1 MLKRDYMLSLLDQ
14 ELAAGQ
20 FQDFCPN
27 GLQVEGREQIHRVV
41 SGVTACQALI
51 DAAIVEDA
59 DAILVHH
66 GYFWK
71 GESQQIRGMKKQ
83 RLQTLLHHD
92 INLFAYHLPLDA
104 HPTLGNN
111 AQLALRLGLTTEGGL
126 DDSPRPIGNVGRLD
140 SPMSASEFAAHVEA
154 VLGRTPLHIG
164 DPGDEIE
171 TIGWCTGGA
180 QGFIE
185 KAQAKGVDAYLSGE
199 ISEPTTHFAGKP
211 VCTISLVATMPR
223 NVTVPWRWGSGSA
236 TITALNI
243 PLLISITRLK
253 PGAVRGFPV

>member
-14 ELAAGQ
+14 ELATDR

-51 DAAIVEDA
+51 DAAIVEEA

-71 GESQQIRGMKKQ
+71 GESQQVRGMKKQ
-83 RLQTLLHHD
+83 RLQTLLRHD

-111 AQLALRLGLTTEGGL
+111 VQLALRLGLTTEGGL

-154 VLGRTPLHIG
+154 VLGRTPLHVG

-199 ISEPTTHFAGKP
+199 ISEPTTHFARETGMHYFA
-211 VCTISLVATMPR
+211 CGHHATERYGAM
-223 NVTVPWRWGSGSA
+223 
-236 TITALNI
+236 ALGQWLSDHYGIEHTFIDIDN
-243 PLLISITRLK
+243 P
-253 PGAVRGFPV
+253 A

>member
-1 MLKRDYMLSLLDQ
+1 MLKRDYMLTLLDQ
-14 ELAAGQ
+14 ELAADH
-20 FQDFCPN
+20 FQDYCPN
-27 GLQVEGREQIHRVV
+27 GLQVEGREQIRRVV

-71 GESQQIRGMKKQ
+71 GEDQRVRGMKKQ
-83 RLQTLLHHD
+83 RLQTLLRHD

-111 AQLALRLGLTTEGGL
+111 AQLARRLGFSVEGGL

-140 SPMSASEFAAHVEA
+140 SPMSAAEFAAHAEA
-154 VLGRTPLHIG
+154 VLGRTPLHVG

-180 QGFIE
+180 QGFID
-185 KAQAKGVDAYLSGE
+185 KAQIRGVDAYLSGE
-199 ISEPTTHFAGKP
+199 ISEPTTHFARETGMHYFA
-211 VCTISLVATMPR
+211 CGHHATER
-223 NVTVPWRWGSGSA
+223 YGVQ
-236 TITALNI
+236 ALGQWLNEQFGVEHI
-243 PLLISITRLK
+243 FIDIDNP
-253 PGAVRGFPV
+253 A